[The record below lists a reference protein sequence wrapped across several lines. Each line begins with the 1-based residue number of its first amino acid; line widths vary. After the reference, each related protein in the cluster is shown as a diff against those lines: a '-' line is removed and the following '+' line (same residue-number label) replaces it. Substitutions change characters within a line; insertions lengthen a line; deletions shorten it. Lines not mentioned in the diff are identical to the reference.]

1 MTLIFL
7 LLSALAFADDDITAL
22 DAQATETFT
31 GPGVWMT
38 EDKFRQYVKDSRNLV
53 SCRESFDKALNEA
66 GEANS
71 RALRAVD
78 IAREQFNSDEDL
90 IAQQVQTIADLGAKL
105 DDHEGKLLRVQQ
117 QRNVAWGIAGG
128 FLAASTAAVVLTLSN

>member
-1 MTLIFL
+1 VIFFL
-7 LLSALAFADDDITAL
+7 AALAFSADDITAL
-22 DAQATETFT
+22 DAHVTETFT

-38 EDKFRQYVKDSRNLV
+38 EETFRQYVKDSRNLV

-66 GEANS
+66 GEAND

>member
-1 MTLIFL
+1 MMFL
-7 LLSALAFADDDITAL
+7 LLSVLAFGADDVTAL
-22 DAQATETFT
+22 DAMTTKTFT

-53 SCRESFDKALNEA
+53 SCKESFDKALNEA
-66 GEANS
+66 GEAND

-105 DDHEGKLLRVQQ
+105 DDHEDKLLRIQQ

>member
-1 MTLIFL
+1 ML
-7 LLSALAFADDDITAL
+7 LLLVSLAFGADDITAL
-22 DAQATETFT
+22 DEAATETFT

-38 EDKFRQYVKDSRNLV
+38 EGKFRQYVKDSRNSV
-53 SCRESFDKALNEA
+53 SCKEAFDKALVEV
-66 GEANS
+66 GEANE

-78 IAREQFNSDEDL
+78 IARGQFDSDEAL

-105 DDHEGKLLRVQQ
+105 DDHEGKLLRLQQ